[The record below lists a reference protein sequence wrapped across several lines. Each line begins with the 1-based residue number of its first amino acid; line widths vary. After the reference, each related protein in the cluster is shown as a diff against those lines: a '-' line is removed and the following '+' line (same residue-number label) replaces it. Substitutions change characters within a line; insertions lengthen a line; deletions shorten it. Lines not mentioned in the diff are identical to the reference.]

1 MARRRDFIAEILERR
16 SRHPK
21 RTDRW
26 LQFMKRGEGLLF
38 ALHHVGRKTP
48 KKHSCQAELLRY
60 FPIGIVA
67 ASEGYIRLV
76 YRDLINFG
84 DPYLRNAAQFKDLS
98 LGHEAIYAIHER
110 QASVGEIIAHELAHN
125 SLGDITR
132 NMDALTGTDFK
143 SAVEEDSRDKLVASA
158 TARLELSW
166 VSQFVVRTF
175 ELRHIFC
182 HEPATSYPRALRRLT
197 LAFGRRSPFSFASR
211 CVSKNSS
218 TVMPN

>member
-38 ALHHVGRKTP
+38 ALNHVGRKAP
-48 KKHSCQAELLRY
+48 KKHSCQAELFRY
-60 FPIGIVA
+60 FPVGIVA
-67 ASEGYIRLV
+67 ASEGYFRLV

-110 QASVGEIIAHELAHN
+110 QASVGEIIAHQLSHN
-125 SLGDITR
+125 NLGDITR
-132 NMDALTGTDFK
+132 NMDALSGTDFK
-143 SAVEEDSRDKLVASA
+143 SAVEEELARRAHRERDG
-158 TARLELSW
+158 TMEPSW

-182 HEPATSYPRALRRLT
+182 HELATSYPVRIEEIDSCFRAT
-197 LAFGRRSPFSFASR
+197 FAFLFCTEA
-211 CVSKNSS
+211 CVQKLLERDA
-218 TVMPN
+218 